1 MKHPDSQRV
10 VVTGLGVIT
19 PVGNDVPSAWAA
31 ILAGKSGAAPITQFD
46 VTDFRTK
53 IAAPVKGF
61 DPTVYMDR
69 KDARRVD
76 RYVHFA
82 LAATRQ
88 AMDDA
93 RFDMN
98 AWDASRVG
106 VYVGS
111 GIGGLSVL
119 LEQSDVLR
127 ERGVRRVSPFTVPG
141 LMLNSAVAHVS
152 IATGAK
158 GPSLAIATA
167 CATGSHV
174 IGEAAHVIR
183 RGEADAM
190 IVGGSEAAILGMT
203 VAGFDNMGALSC
215 RNDEPG
221 RASRPFDA
229 ERDGFV
235 MGEGAGMLILERL
248 DKAIARG
255 ARIYGEL
262 VGYALNSDAFHI
274 TAPVEDGMGAAECMR
289 MAVESSG
296 LNFEDVDY
304 INAHG
309 TSTPLNDAIETRAIK
324 AAFGDY
330 AYDLAVSSTK
340 SMTGHLMGAAG
351 AMEAVFCLLALR
363 DQILPPTINYE
374 TPDPF
379 CDLDYV
385 PNEARPA
392 NVNVVMSNS
401 FGFGGHNSTVI
412 FQRMA

>member
-10 VVTGLGVIT
+10 VVTGLGTIT

-53 IAAPVKGF
+53 IAAPVKDF

-93 RFDMN
+93 HFDIN

-141 LMLNSAVAHVS
+141 LMLNSAAAHVS

-174 IGEAAHVIR
+174 IGEAAYIIR

-215 RNDEPG
+215 RNDEPE

-255 ARIYGEL
+255 AHIHGEI

-274 TAPVEDGMGAAECMR
+274 TAPVEDGMGAAKCMR
-289 MAVESSG
+289 MAVASSG

-324 AAFGDY
+324 AAFGAR

-351 AMEAVFCLLALR
+351 AIEAVFCLLALR

>member
-1 MKHPDSQRV
+1 
-10 VVTGLGVIT
+10 
-19 PVGNDVPSAWAA
+19 
-31 ILAGKSGAAPITQFD
+31 
-46 VTDFRTK
+46 
-53 IAAPVKGF
+53 
-61 DPTVYMDR
+61 
-69 KDARRVD
+69 
-76 RYVHFA
+76 
-82 LAATRQ
+82 
-88 AMDDA
+88 
-93 RFDMN
+93 
-98 AWDASRVG
+98 
-106 VYVGS
+106 
-111 GIGGLSVL
+111 
-119 LEQSDVLR
+119 
-127 ERGVRRVSPFTVPG
+127 
-141 LMLNSAVAHVS
+141 LMLNSAAAHVS

-174 IGEAAHVIR
+174 IGEAAHIIR

-215 RNDEPG
+215 RNDEPE

-255 ARIYGEL
+255 VPIYGEL

-392 NVNVVMSNS
+392 KVNVVMSNS